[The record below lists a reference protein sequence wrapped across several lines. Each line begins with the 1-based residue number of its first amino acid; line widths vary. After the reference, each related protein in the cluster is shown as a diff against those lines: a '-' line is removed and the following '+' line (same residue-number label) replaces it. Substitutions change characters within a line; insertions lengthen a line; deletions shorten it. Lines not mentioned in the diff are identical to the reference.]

1 MPNSP
6 ATTKKLGQMLV
17 ERGWITGE
25 QLIRA
30 IQSQRVVGGRIG
42 TCLLEMDVLTE
53 DKLLEALSSQLSV
66 PPAQIEELRAI
77 DREVLELVPSKVA
90 SRWQA
95 VPLSAGRHDVRV
107 ATLNVKNLA
116 CLSDL
121 EFCSNKQVK
130 PLIANEVRI
139 FEALERYYGIECPKR
154 YGHLLDRLNR
164 SRYLWDESAKVLLGG
179 AQAEQADGASAT
191 ASGNGRRQARW
202 MRPPASLSSKSLAAA
217 GSAART
223 TSERPA
229 SERPASERP
238 ASERPAPERPAPER
252 SDAIT
257 WPVAAGDSG
266 NGAAGDR
273 AVDEAAAPTELKLE
287 DVERLLAEE
296 SDQKSIGRI
305 ILRFLGQRFSR
316 CAIFSVHSDS
326 VRGWLHHG
334 DGFDADTFQ
343 ALDLKLD
350 QPSAFLDLL
359 KGGDY
364 ILGPLPPSPAH
375 RALARCWG
383 GELPQECLMMPIH
396 LRGRLISVLYGDR
409 GERDL
414 GDVRIEQI
422 RDLSE
427 KAAIAFQLCIL
438 RRKLQQRTAE
448 ETAAAVD

>member
-179 AQAEQADGASAT
+179 AQAERGGGTAT
-191 ASGNGRRQARW
+191 ASGNGRRQARM
-202 MRPPASLSSKSLAAA
+202 MRPPASRSTKSLTAVRRDAPAAA
-217 GSAART
+217 
-223 TSERPA
+223 
-229 SERPASERP
+229 
-238 ASERPAPERPAPER
+238 ERPAPERPAPER
-252 SDAIT
+252 GEAIT
-257 WPVAAGDSG
+257 WPPAADDRG
-266 NGAAGDR
+266 NGAAQ
-273 AVDEAAAPTELKLE
+273 AARGALTLD
-287 DVERLLAEE
+287 DVERLLAEKR
-296 SDQKSIGRI
+296 DQKSIGRI
-305 ILRFLGQRFSR
+305 ILRFLGQSFSR
-316 CAIFSVHSDS
+316 CAIFSVHTDS

-334 DGFDADTFQ
+334 EGFDADAFKT
-343 ALDLKLD
+343 LDLKLD
-350 QPSAFLDLL
+350 QPSAFLSLL
-359 KGGDY
+359 RGGAHV
-364 ILGPLPPSPAH
+364 LGSLPPSPAH

-383 GELPQECLMMPIH
+383 GELPQECLMMPIR

-409 GERDL
+409 GAL
-414 GDVRIEQI
+414 GLDGIQIEQI

-438 RRKLQQRTAE
+438 RRKLQHRTARKQLMPPID
-448 ETAAAVD
+448 TA